1 MSIRL
6 NINFN
11 NYFLNDFDLP
21 LNSESECKSDY
32 EDEITED
39 NEINTDLV
47 VDEEY
52 QDVIIA
58 PSADEI
64 RINDMTFN
72 GMRIF
77 DTINPGL
84 KSSYFQVQINSK
96 IKFMHKQTAVGY

>member
-1 MSIRL
+1 
-6 NINFN
+6 
-11 NYFLNDFDLP
+11 
-21 LNSESECKSDY
+21 
-32 EDEITED
+32 
-39 NEINTDLV
+39 